1 MKKPFQK
8 RIKDLLGNLKEN
20 EEVGLSTLLET
31 LPEIEK
37 NSKKFAMVQ
46 GLLRAI
52 NVEIVDDVS
61 EEESDDL
68 DTVEF
73 NEKEAVAAEQELKEQ
88 MEKENKER
96 EAAAAASGESAERMA
111 VKALDDPIRMYFSQ
125 MASIPLLTRE
135 EEIHFA
141 KEIEKNQKKL
151 CRNIFMTALGQD
163 ETLQLLGQ
171 INNGTRLVE
180 KSLDLTL
187 SRKGDRQTFFD
198 RLEKELPRMQQ
209 LFRSNQLDALDLED
223 LPLSDKNA
231 RPKLEKRLHNRILKL
246 ARMLESY
253 ELKMKYIGRFQCEIE
268 ILGKKLEKAIVG
280 LRIRNKRAIGKEFD
294 EINEAIFEPYPAFL
308 ERAREISLDF
318 KGYEAAKGGLS
329 SGNLRLVVSV
339 AKKYRGRGLSF
350 LDLIQEGNTGLMR
363 ACEKYDYTKGYKF
376 STYATWWIRQA
387 ISRAIAEKSRMVRLP
402 VYMSETMSKLGGV
415 SREHLQRTGRRPD
428 LHEIADVL
436 EVPAEELEAM
446 IRLSRVPV
454 SLSTPIGPNDESTFG
469 EFIEDYR
476 FEKPSEAISEEALKR
491 RMTRVLETLSLRERE
506 VIKLRFG
513 IGKDETYTL
522 EELGKKFKVT
532 RERIRQIEIR
542 ALKKLRHPVR
552 SRNLEGFLDG

>member
-96 EAAAAASGESAERMA
+96 EAAAAASRESAERMA
-111 VKALDDPIRMYFSQ
+111 VKALHDPIRMYSSQ

-135 EEIHFA
+135 EESHFA

-253 ELKMKYIGRFQCEIE
+253 ELKMKYIGRFQSEIE

-294 EINEAIFEPYPAFL
+294 EINEAI
-308 ERAREISLDF
+308 
-318 KGYEAAKGGLS
+318 
-329 SGNLRLVVSV
+329 
-339 AKKYRGRGLSF
+339 
-350 LDLIQEGNTGLMR
+350 
-363 ACEKYDYTKGYKF
+363 YK
-376 STYATWWIRQA
+376 
-387 ISRAIAEKSRMVRLP
+387 ML
-402 VYMSETMSKLGGV
+402 
-415 SREHLQRTGRRPD
+415 
-428 LHEIADVL
+428 
-436 EVPAEELEAM
+436 
-446 IRLSRVPV
+446 
-454 SLSTPIGPNDESTFG
+454 
-469 EFIEDYR
+469 
-476 FEKPSEAISEEALKR
+476 
-491 RMTRVLETLSLRERE
+491 
-506 VIKLRFG
+506 
-513 IGKDETYTL
+513 
-522 EELGKKFKVT
+522 
-532 RERIRQIEIR
+532 
-542 ALKKLRHPVR
+542 
-552 SRNLEGFLDG
+552 